1 MWQRLQVQKIHSAPT
16 MATVPQK
23 TVRRKHRR
31 NTDKLHANM
40 LIFLTLQQFAACA
53 TAVLTLL
60 EILINNTDKEHVI
73 QD

>member
-23 TVRRKHRR
+23 TVRR

-53 TAVLTLL
+53 TAVLALL